1 LKTVI
6 HAGAEGCAYW
16 VPTQTTLNALRLCAY
31 CISHIQGVVRRTDMR
46 AERTDKVFLVAKVGQ
61 TIISAA
67 LTDAPWRL
75 PGDAL
80 VVPADAD
87 GSLQGSLARAL
98 RQAVGVEWEPI

>member
-1 LKTVI
+1 
-6 HAGAEGCAYW
+6 
-16 VPTQTTLNALRLCAY
+16 
-31 CISHIQGVVRRTDMR
+31 MR

-98 RQAVGVEWEPI
+98 RQAVASNGNRYRKPLMQPSPVVSLAWIAPLG